1 MNHPE
6 PQPTTI
12 VVITDAYPYCEHPES
27 VLVKPGL
34 DALASRFGRIIVMPR
49 HRISSVRDEHLRPG
63 IEICDDLADATGH
76 DGRLPVWSALAS
88 ADMAYWLTHGTDNR
102 HALSHSI
109 QAVAAGQWFT
119 RWLRRH
125 PDLTSQNTIFYTFRL
140 SPLTSGLA
148 LASRKLHLR
157 IVSRAHTDDLRRGN
171 RQLRLFTAR
180 HCKAIFTTSDQTAD
194 VIRRRLSGDRHV
206 HIETRRFGCV
216 DRRDSAPSPHIIHNQ
231 LTFLT
236 VGPITEE
243 KRFSQMA
250 EYIDAL
256 ATARETPIKWIVV
269 GDGPCYDDLKAT
281 LGRLTPNKW
290 LTTELLGAVSNDDVH
305 ALYAT
310 GSIDWT
316 LLLADDGIGCPVALC
331 ESMMYGVPVIANDVG
346 GLSEMVDDDC
356 GILLAANPEKE
367 EFIRGIMPYIDSQLR
382 YSRMRLG
389 AREKWASDFDAT
401 LLREE
406 LADDMSKLV
415 T

>member
-1 MNHPE
+1 
-6 PQPTTI
+6 
-12 VVITDAYPYCEHPES
+12 
-27 VLVKPGL
+27 
-34 DALASRFGRIIVMPR
+34 
-49 HRISSVRDEHLRPG
+49 
-63 IEICDDLADATGH
+63 
-76 DGRLPVWSALAS
+76 
-88 ADMAYWLTHGTDNR
+88 MAYWLTHGTDNR

-216 DRRDSAPSPHIIHNQ
+216 DLSAIAPPSPHIIHNQ

-269 GDGPCYDDLKAT
+269 GDGLVLRRPESHPRAAH
-281 LGRLTPNKW
+281 PNKW
-290 LTTELLGAVSNDDVH
+290 LTTELLGAVNNDDVH
-305 ALYAT
+305 ALYAIS
-310 GSIDWT
+310 SIDWT

-331 ESMMYGVPVIANDVG
+331 ESMMYECFGHSQRCRRSVG
-346 GLSEMVDDDC
+346 DG
-356 GILLAANPEKE
+356 
-367 EFIRGIMPYIDSQLR
+367 RRRLR
-382 YSRMRLG
+382 HTAGRQS
-389 AREKWASDFDAT
+389 
-401 LLREE
+401 
-406 LADDMSKLV
+406 
-415 T
+415 

>member
-1 MNHPE
+1 MNNPE
-6 PQPTTI
+6 PQSTTI

-27 VLVKPGL
+27 VLVKPEL

-49 HRISSVRDEHLRPG
+49 RRLSDTCDEHLRPG
-63 IEICDDLADATGH
+63 IEICDDLADATGAN
-76 DGRLPVWSALAS
+76 GLLPAWNALVS
-88 ADMAYWLTHGTDNR
+88 ADLAYWLRHGTDSR
-102 HALSHSI
+102 QALSHDI
-109 QAVAAGQWFT
+109 QAAAAARWIS
-119 RWLRRH
+119 RWLQRH
-125 PDLTSQNTIFYTFRL
+125 HDLSPRQTIFYTFRL

-157 IVSRAHTDDLRRGN
+157 IVSRAHTDDLRYGN

-180 HCKAIFTTSDQTAD
+180 HCKAIFTTSDQTAG
-194 VIRRRLSGDRHV
+194 VVRRRLSGDRHV
-206 HIETRRFGCV
+206 HIETRRLGCV
-216 DRRDSAPSPHIIHNQ
+216 DRRTATPAPHVIHNQ

-236 VGPITEE
+236 VGPVTEE

-269 GDGPCYDDLKAT
+269 GDGPCFDELKTT
-281 LGRLTPNKW
+281 LAQLTPNRW
-290 LTTELLGAVSNDDVH
+290 LTTELLGDVSNDEVH

-310 GSIDWT
+310 GRIDWT

-331 ESMMYGVPVIANDVG
+331 ESMMHGVPVIANDVG
-346 GLSEMVDDDC
+346 GLAEMVDDDS

-406 LADDMSKLV
+406 LADDIAQLAE
-415 T
+415 